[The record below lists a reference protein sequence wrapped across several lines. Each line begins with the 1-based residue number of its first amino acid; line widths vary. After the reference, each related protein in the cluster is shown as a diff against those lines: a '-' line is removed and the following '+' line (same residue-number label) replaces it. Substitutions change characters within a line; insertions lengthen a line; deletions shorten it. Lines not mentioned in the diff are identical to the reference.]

1 MCVRCM
7 ARKSLTYDTILALLC
22 LPLAAAWAVPGDST
36 QWQAQAARVTITRD
50 DWGIA
55 HVHGHSDA
63 DAIFGMMYAQAE
75 DDFNRVENNYLVSLG
90 RQSEAEGP
98 GTLWQ
103 DLRQQLFVDPQ
114 QLQSEYARCPAW
126 LRQLLQAWAAG
137 LNYFLATHPEVHPRV
152 LTRFEP
158 WMALSFSEGSIG
170 GDIERASLPALQEF
184 YDPPQPGEPAPAA
197 AATAEL
203 AGGLAVAPRMGQLSP
218 LPQLSVSR
226 EPTGSNGFAIAPAR
240 TRAGHALLLI
250 NPHTTFYF
258 RTELGVR
265 SDAGLNVYGAA
276 TWGQLFIYQGFNP
289 HVGWM
294 HTSSGVD
301 NVDEFAETVTVAPD
315 GSRHY
320 RYGAELRPVSTRTVR
335 LSYRLADGSLGSRTF
350 TTFATHHG
358 PIVRA
363 ENGRWVALALMNRPV
378 AALQQSYL
386 RTRARDYASYE
397 RALRFQANSSNNTI
411 LADDRGEIAYLH
423 PQFVP
428 RRDSR
433 LDYTRPVD
441 GSDPHSDWQG
451 VHSLD
456 SLPRVVNPAN
466 GWVMNTNNW
475 PWTAA
480 GADSPRAADF
490 PRYMDQNGE
499 NPRGPHAERVLNARR
514 DFTPETLITAAFD
527 PYLTAFARWIP
538 VLLHAYDDLP
548 GGAAARTQLAG
559 PVELL
564 RHWDFRWGLQSAPT
578 SLAVFW
584 GEALWSALA
593 EQAQRAGVSVWDY
606 AVLNATDDQRLTAL
620 AEAVQHLTRDFGSWQ
635 VPWGEINRLQRRD
648 DATDQT
654 FSDTSP
660 SLPVPFT
667 SSRWGSLAS
676 FGARPYPGTRCYY
689 GSSGNSFVAV
699 VEFGPRIRAWAVS
712 TGGASGNVH
721 SRHFFDQAQR
731 YADGR
736 LRRVY
741 FYPDELRGHVER
753 HYHPGN

>member
-1 MCVRCM
+1 ML
-7 ARKSLTYDTILALLC
+7 ARKSFIHGTLLALSC
-22 LPLAAAWAVPGDST
+22 LLPPAAGAAPGGAAE
-36 QWQAQAARVTITRD
+36 WRAQATRVTITRD

-75 DDFNRVENNYLVSLG
+75 DDFSRVENNYLASLG

-98 GTLWQ
+98 GALWR

-114 QLQSEYARCPAW
+114 QLQSEYTRCPAW

-137 LNYFLATHPEVHPRV
+137 LNYFLATHPEVHPQV

-184 YDPPQPGEPAPAA
+184 YDAPQPRSTPAA
-197 AATAEL
+197 AASAEL
-203 AGGLAVAPRMGQLSP
+203 AGGPAPAPGVRQR
-218 LPQLSVSR
+218 LPQLTASGLR
-226 EPTGSNGFAIAPAR
+226 EPTGSNGFAIGPAR
-240 TRAGHALLLI
+240 TRDHHALLLI

-276 TWGQLFIYQGFNP
+276 TWGQFFIYQGFNP

-301 NVDEFAETVTVAPD
+301 NVDEFAESVTVAPD
-315 GSRHY
+315 GSRRY
-320 RYGAELRPVSTRTVR
+320 RYGTELRPVTSRIVQ
-335 LSYRLADGSLGSRTF
+335 LSYRMADGSLGSRTF

-363 ENGRWVALALMNRPV
+363 EDGRWIALALMNRPV

-386 RTRARDYASYE
+386 RTRATDYASYD
-397 RALRFQANSSNNTI
+397 RVLRFQANSSNNTI
-411 LADDRGEIAYLH
+411 FADDRGEIAYLH

-428 RRDSR
+428 RRDAR
-433 LDYTRPVD
+433 FDYTRPVD
-441 GSDPHSDWQG
+441 GSDPHTDWQG
-451 VHSLD
+451 EHSLD
-456 SLPRVVNPAN
+456 SLPRVLNPAN

-499 NPRGPHAERVLNARR
+499 NPRGLHAQRVLNASR
-514 DFTPETLITAAFD
+514 DFTPGTLIAAAFD

-538 VLLHAYDDLP
+538 VLLHAYDVLP

-559 PVELL
+559 PIEML

-584 GEALWSALA
+584 GEALWDALA
-593 EQAQRAGVSVWDY
+593 DEAQRAGVSVWDY
-606 AVLNATDDQRLTAL
+606 AVLNATDGQRLAAL
-620 AEAVQHLTRDFGSWQ
+620 AEAVQRLTRDFGSWQ

-648 DATDQT
+648 DAIEQT

-660 SLPVPFT
+660 SFPVPFT

-676 FGARPYPGTRCYY
+676 FGARAYPGTRCYY

-699 VEFGPRIRAWAVS
+699 VEFGPRVRAWAVS
-712 TGGASGNVH
+712 TGGASGHVE

-741 FYPDELRGHVER
+741 FYPDELRGHIER
-753 HYHPGN
+753 QYHPGN